1 MRVLGIIKEYRSEVQ
16 GTSPDGREWKRRD
29 LVIDAGYTNERGEDV
44 EQSFAGTT
52 FKEFTDEQLEQWARE
67 RKQLAFYIVFR
78 AREYDGRY
86 YQDVS
91 ITNIRE
97 VG

>member
-1 MRVLGIIKEYRSEVQ
+1 MRFLGKIKQYSSETK
-16 GTSPDGREWKRRD
+16 GTSNDGREWKRRD
-29 LVIDAGYTNERGEDV
+29 LVIDAGYTNERGEEV
-44 EQSFAGTT
+44 EQSFAGST
-52 FKEFTDEQLEQWARE
+52 FKEVSDEQLEKWAQE
-67 RKQLAFYIVFR
+67 KKQLAVYITFR
-78 AREYDGRY
+78 AREFDGRY

>member
-1 MRVLGIIKEYRSEVQ
+1 MKISGKIKLYGSEVT
-16 GTSPDGREWKRRD
+16 GTASDGREWKRRD
-29 LVIDAGYTNERGEDV
+29 LVIDAGYTNERGEEV
-44 EQSFAGTT
+44 EQSFAGST
-52 FKEFTDEQLEQWARE
+52 FKEFTDEQLEQWAKE
-67 RKQLAFYIVFR
+67 EKQLAIYIHFR
-78 AREYDGRY
+78 AREFDGRY

>member
-1 MRVLGIIKEYRSEVQ
+1 MRVLGKIKQYNSEVT
-16 GTSPDGREWKRRD
+16 GTSNDGREWKRRD
-29 LVIDAGYTNERGEDV
+29 LVIDAGYTNERGEEV
-44 EQSFAGTT
+44 EQSFAGST
-52 FKEFTDEQLEQWARE
+52 FKEFTDEQLEQGAASK
-67 RKQLAFYIVFR
+67 KQLAIYINFR
-78 AREYDGRY
+78 AREFDGRF

>member
-1 MRVLGIIKEYRSEVQ
+1 MRFLGKIKQYNSEVT
-16 GTSPDGREWKRRD
+16 GTSNDGREWKRRD
-29 LVIDAGYTNERGEDV
+29 LVLDCGYTNERGEEV
-44 EQSFAGTT
+44 EQSFAGST
-52 FKEFTDEQLEQWARE
+52 FKEFTDEQLEQWAASE
-67 RKQLAFYIVFR
+67 KQLAVYIAFR
-78 AREYDGRY
+78 AREYDGKF

>member
-1 MRVLGIIKEYRSEVQ
+1 MRIVGKLKQYSSEVQ
-16 GTSPDGREWKRRD
+16 GTSNDGREWKRRE
-29 LVIDAGYTNERGEDV
+29 LVIDAGYINERGEEV
-44 EQSFAGTT
+44 EQSFAGST
-52 FKEFTDEQLEQWARE
+52 FKEFTDEQLEQWAKE
-67 RKQLAFYIVFR
+67 GKQLAFYINFR
-78 AREYDGRY
+78 AREFDGRY